1 MPEDVLRDVTNATM
15 ATMREEEARVPQ
27 RLSITDPDL
36 VAMGG
41 IGTPATATQSTAGD
55 FVVTAEGLAYLNSKF
70 PALQGISPSM
80 AQKLSFSS
88 ILLLND
94 ALVKSAKEVSKQD
107 ARQKLATNAEAIK
120 SNPVRIEAGEDN
132 RFQRLHSARFLG
144 GPGCSSQIEWHKA
157 RAEMANEGVKAISTY
172 DMDSVGSGGSTTAKG
187 WMEIHNPASPNLK
200 LKQFHMANVGS
211 SSSGTRRIS
220 LADGSTAMDV
230 GDSLKEVTELEEFKN
245 ALATLRDAMHFAL
258 PWNKTIAAIQGF
270 MRISSHCAKDL
281 GGSGDRA
288 KVLSLF
294 VDHVLERNAANWCD
308 GRDFLG
314 VMELTQTWATW
325 NGQRAQARGAQL
337 SQTATYRKSEAQLKF
352 QRKEKPK
359 KKGGNNLCRKFNS
372 AGGCPSGGVG
382 AECKT
387 PFGTVLR
394 HACSAGNGKGGRCE
408 GGHPKQQHT

>member
-1 MPEDVLRDVTNATM
+1 MQDVTNTTIEA
-15 ATMREEEARVPQ
+15 MREEEARVPQ
-27 RLSITDPDL
+27 RLSIADPDML
-36 VAMGG
+36 AMSSLG
-41 IGTPATATQSTAGD
+41 IPAPAIQGAAGD
-55 FVVTAEGLAYLNSKF
+55 SVVTAEVLAYLNSKF

-94 ALVKSAKEVSKQD
+94 ALMKSAKEVSKQD
-107 ARQKLATNAEAIK
+107 ARQKLVANAEAIK
-120 SNPVRIEAGEDN
+120 SNPVRVEAGEDN
-132 RFQRLHSARFLG
+132 RFQRLHPARFLG

-172 DMDSVGSGGSTTAKG
+172 DMDTVGSGGSTTAKG

-200 LKQFHMANVGS
+200 LKQFHMANVGR

-230 GDSLKEVTELEEFKN
+230 GDSLKEVAEMEEFRN

-281 GGSGDRA
+281 GGSGDQA

-294 VDHVLERNAANWCD
+294 VDHVLESNAANWCD

-325 NGQRAQARGAQL
+325 NGQRAQARGIQP
-337 SQTATYRKSEAQLKF
+337 SHTTTYRKSEAQLKF
-352 QRKEKPK
+352 LKKEKSK

-382 AECKT
+382 AGCKT
-387 PFGTVLR
+387 PFGTALR
-394 HACSAGNGKGGRCE
+394 HACSASNGKGARCE
-408 GGHPKQQHT
+408 GGHSKQQHT